1 MTQPVPARVGDTIDE
16 VDTPA
21 LILDLDAFEANVAL
35 MASEAARM
43 GVALRPHAKSNKCAE
58 IARRQIA
65 AGAVGV
71 CVQKVSEAVALAE
84 AGIDDILICNELVG
98 QHKIAALVELSGR
111 IRVAACVDDIGNV
124 AAIERAAAAAG
135 TKVSLLVDV
144 DVGQG
149 RCGVSPSQVV
159 QLAQAI
165 VSAPHLKFAGL
176 QAYHGG
182 AQHIRDVGERRA
194 AALSA
199 VSQAAA
205 ARDALAAAG
214 IACPLITGAGTGTFR
229 YEGASGLY
237 TEIQPGSYVFMDADY
252 NRNRWEAFD
261 AGHQAPRPLSPPP
274 GEGPPS
280 RPSPPFGQ
288 SLHVLATVMSRVE
301 ASRPIVDAGLKAL
314 AVDSGMPLVDGR
326 PGVTYERASDEH
338 GNLRVELEGAG
349 RPVAGLSLG
358 DRVRLIPGHC
368 DPTVNLYDW
377 LVAIRGGRVEAVWPV
392 TARGCLS

>member
-1 MTQPVPARVGDTIDE
+1 MTQPVPARIGDTIDE
-16 VDTPA
+16 IDTPA
-21 LILDLDAFEANVAL
+21 LILELDAFEANVAL
-35 MASEAARM
+35 MAAEAARM

-98 QHKIAALVELSGR
+98 KPKIAALVELSGR
-111 IRVAACVDDIGNV
+111 IRIAACVDDIGNV

-135 TKVSLLVDV
+135 TTVSLLVDV

-149 RCGVSPSQVV
+149 RCGVPPSQVV

-165 VSAPHLKFAGL
+165 VSAPHLNFAGL

-205 ARDALAAAG
+205 ARDALAAAR
-214 IACPLITGAGTGTFR
+214 IACPLISGAGTGTFR

-261 AGHQAPRPLSPPP
+261 AADN
-274 GEGPPS
+274 EAPPS
-280 RPSPPFGQ
+280 RESPPLRQGPPFSQ
-288 SLHVLATVMSRVE
+288 SLHVLATVMSRVD

-338 GNLRVELEGAG
+338 GNLRLEAEGAG
-349 RPVAGLSLG
+349 RQVAGLSLG
-358 DRVRLIPGHC
+358 DRVKLIPGHC

-377 LVAIRGGRVEAVWPV
+377 LVAVRGGRVEAVWPV